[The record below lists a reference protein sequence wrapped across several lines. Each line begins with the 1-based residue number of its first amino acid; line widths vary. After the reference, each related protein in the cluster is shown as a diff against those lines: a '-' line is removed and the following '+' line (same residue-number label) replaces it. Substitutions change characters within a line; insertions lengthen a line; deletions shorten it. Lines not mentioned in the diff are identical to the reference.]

1 MGVSLT
7 AMRVSGSGERLRSAG
22 VGGIALTSEPVSTKN
37 RVLVCASLT

>member
-22 VGGIALTSEPVSTKN
+22 VGEIAFTSTKN
-37 RVLVCASLT
+37 RVLVCASLA